1 MANKDQF
8 KTQQFIDVIPG
19 TGGII
24 STIAERVGCTWHTA
38 KKYIDGYA
46 TVKQA
51 YENEKHKVDDKA
63 LSNVYADIGKGSI
76 ETSKWWIRMKL
87 GDEFHPIEKQIVEV
101 SWDDAN
107 SDTD

>member
-1 MANKDQF
+1 MGKELFTAK
-8 KTQQFIDVIPG
+8 KFINAMPG

-24 STIAERVGCTWHTA
+24 SQIADKVGCTWHTA
-38 KKYIDGYA
+38 RKYIETYP
-46 TVKQA
+46 TIKQA

-63 LSNVYADIGKGSI
+63 LSNVYQDIAKGTI

-87 GDEFHPIEKQIVEV
+87 GDEFHPTDKQIVNV

-107 SDTD
+107 GDSD